1 MSLYSVIRE
10 VAKKC
15 NPGGCY
21 AAQSGMSLYSVIR
34 DVAKKKIGVYPD
46 EGEDTDYV
54 LLAVVS

>member
-1 MSLYSVIRE
+1 
-10 VAKKC
+10 
-15 NPGGCY
+15 
-21 AAQSGMSLYSVIR
+21 MSLYSVIR